1 LKFTYEY
8 TLEKLK
14 IDHITER
21 FSRNDYKYVIG
32 NVSLKSL
39 LANKGLL
46 EQKDVFIAHTGRYT
60 YAEQQIQTVA
70 EEEVLFN

>member
-1 LKFTYEY
+1 
-8 TLEKLK
+8 
-14 IDHITER
+14 
-21 FSRNDYKYVIG
+21 VIG

-39 LANKGLL
+39 IANKALL

-60 YAEQQIQTVA
+60 YTEQQISVVS